1 MAEQL
6 TDQSIKDLSPPEKGN
21 RIFYDASEKG
31 LGLRVTSA
39 GARAFVF
46 NYRTKGGTERR
57 ITIGTAG
64 RWDEKTWVQGA
75 WTLKAARKRARD
87 LRQRVD
93 QGEDP
98 MGDIHAERAAPTVSD
113 LADRFEAE
121 HLPRRRPTTIDS
133 YKRLL
138 RVHIRPAIG
147 TKKVADLR
155 HADVE
160 AMHSKIASEAPYAAN
175 RAVAVLSKMLSL
187 AVRWEMRGDNPA
199 RGVERSPEQKR
210 ERYLTGAE
218 MASLSDALA
227 AHPEKTSANAVRLL
241 LLTGARK
248 GETLAATWKDFDLQ
262 AGIWIKPAAT
272 TKTAKLH
279 RVPLSAPAIALLAT
293 MKADADKEFE
303 KERRDYPAAVPCP
316 YVFPGSDRKPLT
328 DIKHFWTSVCV
339 KAGMA
344 EAIQKKD
351 GAGRPLRDKDG
362 KPVMVWQT
370 TARIHDLRHTF
381 ASVLASSGLSL
392 PIIGAL
398 LGHTQAATT
407 QRYAHL
413 LDDPLR
419 AATERAGA
427 VISAG
432 GKKGADVVELA
443 ERRA

>member
-1 MAEQL
+1 MAELL
-6 TDQSIKDLSPPEKGN
+6 TEQRVKDLPPPERGN
-21 RIFYDASEKG
+21 RIFYDAAERG
-31 LGLRVTSA
+31 LGLRITSA
-39 GARAFVF
+39 GARAYIF

-64 RWDEKTWVQGA
+64 RWEDKVWRDGA
-75 WTLKAARKRARD
+75 WSLKAARKRAKE
-87 LRQRVD
+87 LRQRIDV
-93 QGEDP
+93 GEDP
-98 MGDIHAERAAPTVSD
+98 MGDLHAERAAPTVND
-113 LADRFEAE
+113 LADRFEKE
-121 HLPRRRPTTIDS
+121 HLPRKRPTTVDS

-155 HADVE
+155 HADIE
-160 AMHSKIASEAPYAAN
+160 AMHRKIAAESPYSAN
-175 RAVAVLSKMLSL
+175 RAAAVVSKMLSL
-187 AVRWEMRGDNPA
+187 AIKWEMRGDNPA
-199 RGVERSPEQKR
+199 TGVERSPEHKR

-218 MASLSDALA
+218 IAKLSEALG
-227 AHPEKTSANAVRLL
+227 AHSERVSANAVRLL

-248 GETLAATWKDFDLQ
+248 GETLAAQWKDFDLE

-279 RVPLSAPAIALLAT
+279 RVPLSAPAIALLVG
-293 MKADADKEFE
+293 MKAEADEEFE
-303 KERRDYPAAVPCP
+303 KERRDYPKAVQCP
-316 YVFPGSDRKPLT
+316 YVFPGSDGKPLT
-328 DIKHFWTSVCV
+328 DIKHFWSSICI
-339 KAGMA
+339 KAGLA
-344 EAIQKKD
+344 KAVEKKD
-351 GAGRPLRDKDG
+351 AAGRAVKDKDG
-362 KPVMVWQT
+362 NPVLTWQT

-392 PIIGAL
+392 PVIGAL

-407 QRYAHL
+407 ARYAHL

-419 AATERAGA
+419 AAAERAAA

-432 GKKGADVVELA
+432 GKKGADVVDLA